1 MKKAAWSLIALWA
14 TVAMAGNAEA
24 KWLRAD
30 TDSFIIYS
38 EGNEKSLRAFAENLQ
53 RFDTTLR
60 LVFRVETPGEDSRLP
75 IYLLPS
81 SEDVAELATGSRKA
95 PIGGFYR
102 QEGDGAFAMSNR
114 ENDDLGR
121 GTSAPQQILFHE
133 YSHHFMKRHLRA
145 AFPGWFIEGFAEYY
159 STVDFDKQ
167 GRAMIGQP
175 VYRRAYGLLMQP
187 KIPVER
193 VIMEPPSA
201 MRTNGQTDVYYGRAW
216 ILTHMLFHSPARP
229 DQLNT
234 YVNAINAG
242 TEQKKA
248 ATDAFGDLARLDKDL
263 NRYIEGKLSYRTTR
277 EPVPV
282 SANIAIAPLSADED
296 AAILLRLERMNARG
310 DKARM
315 TKARDAL
322 RALAAK
328 LPANPYVQFELAAA
342 EWAMEK
348 DDRDLAA
355 IRAALDKVLAAK
367 PDHVRANVLLGRLNL
382 YELRGK
388 GSDDPAAWSAAR
400 KPITLAN
407 RTDPNDA
414 VPLYAYFESFL
425 MQGKRPPAIAIK
437 GLERAFSLTPENIEM
452 RVSYAFALANQG
464 NFEPALRLAKTVAF
478 DPHDNGR
485 GEAML
490 ARLEAMQAR
499 RAGATGTDKEAV
511 ASDADAD
518 GAPQ

>member
-1 MKKAAWSLIALWA
+1 MKKAVWGGVAVWA
-14 TVAMAGNAEA
+14 MVATTVPAEA

-38 EGNEKSLRAFAENLQ
+38 ESNEKSLREFAQNLQ

-60 LVFRVETPGEDSRLP
+60 LVFRVETDGEDSKLP
-75 IYLLPS
+75 IYLLPA
-81 SEDVAELATGSRKA
+81 SEDVAELATGSRKS

-102 QEGDGAFAMSNR
+102 QDRDGAFAMSNR
-114 ENDDLGR
+114 ENDSLAK
-121 GTSAPQQILFHE
+121 GTSASQQILFHE

-159 STVDFDKQ
+159 STVDFDKE
-167 GRAMIGQP
+167 GRALIGQP

-229 DQLNT
+229 NQIST

-242 TEQKKA
+242 TEPKKA
-248 ATDAFGDLARLDKDL
+248 ATDAFGDLAVLDKDL

-277 EPVPV
+277 EPVAV
-282 SANIAIAPLSADED
+282 SANITITPLSADED
-296 AAILLRLERMNARG
+296 AVIKLRLERMNARG

-315 TKARDAL
+315 VKARDAL

-328 LPANPYVQFELAAA
+328 LPANPDLQFELAAA
-342 EWAMEK
+342 EWEI
-348 DDRDLAA
+348 DEDRDLAA
-355 IRAALDKVLAAK
+355 VRAALDKVLAAK
-367 PDHVRANVLLGRLNL
+367 PNHVRANVLLGRLNV
-382 YELRGK
+382 YELYDK
-388 GSDDPAAWSAAR
+388 GSDDPAAWGAAR

-414 VPLYAYFESFL
+414 VPLYAYFESFT
-425 MQGKRPPAIAIK
+425 MQGKRPPDIAIQ
-437 GLERAFSLTPENIEM
+437 GLERAFSLTPENIEI
-452 RVSYAFALANQG
+452 RVSYAFALANLG
-464 NFEPALRLAKTVAF
+464 DFEPALRLAKTVAF

-485 GEAML
+485 GEVML
-490 ARLEAMQAR
+490 AQLEKLRDR
-499 RAGATGTDKEAV
+499 RAGGSKDAATAGED
-511 ASDADAD
+511 
-518 GAPQ
+518 